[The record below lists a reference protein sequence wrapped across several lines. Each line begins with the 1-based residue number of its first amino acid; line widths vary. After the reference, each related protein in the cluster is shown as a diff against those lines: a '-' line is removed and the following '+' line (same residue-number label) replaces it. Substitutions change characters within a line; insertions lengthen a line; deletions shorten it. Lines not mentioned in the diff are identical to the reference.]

1 MKQPLTLLALVA
13 TLLLQ
18 TACEPNKPAEA
29 DAAAV
34 SAGATEDASGLAVEA
49 EASSGV
55 SLESMLAGEHRSE
68 KNAARDIWR
77 HPVETLEFF
86 GVEEDSTV
94 MEIWPGGGWYT
105 EVLAPYLRDNGTYIA
120 AGWDPESEIE
130 FIRNGVASYQEK
142 LDANPDV
149 YDKVKMA
156 VLMPPEKMEPVS
168 AGSIDVIVTFRNVH
182 NWMPRDA
189 QGDMLQV
196 LYNSLKPGGVLG
208 VVEHRGNVDV
218 PQDPQA
224 KTGYVNEQYAIDM
237 IEAAGFV
244 LDGKS
249 EVNANSADTKDHPEG
264 VWTLPPTSRLK
275 EQDQDKYL
283 AIGESDRFTLRFV
296 KPVS

>member
-18 TACEPNKPAEA
+18 TACEPNKPA
-29 DAAAV
+29 
-34 SAGATEDASGLAVEA
+34 GATEDASALATEA
-49 EASSGV
+49 ESSSGG
-55 SLESMLAGEHRSE
+55 SLESMLTGEHRSE

-86 GVEEDSTV
+86 GVKEDSTV

-105 EVLAPYLRDNGTYIA
+105 EVIAPYLRDNGTYIA

-130 FIRNGVASYQEK
+130 FIRNGVAGYQEK

-149 YDKVKMA
+149 YDKVQMA
-156 VLMPPEKMEPVS
+156 VLMPPAKMEPVS
-168 AGSIDVIVTFRNVH
+168 AGSVDVIVTFRNIH
-182 NWMPRDA
+182 NWMPRKQ
-189 QGDMLQV
+189 QGNMLQTM
-196 LYNSLKPGGVLG
+196 YNALKPGGVLG
-208 VVEHRGNVDV
+208 VVEHRGNADV

-244 LDGKS
+244 LVDKS

-264 VWTLPPTSRLK
+264 VWTLPPTLRLK

-283 AIGESDRFTLRFV
+283 GIGESDRFTLRFV
-296 KPVS
+296 KPAS